1 MDRWVFVPPF
11 SSPAPSQ
18 SNKRTKKQY
27 SDLHYTSSHYRLF
40 TSNVTFWS
48 FFHQKKKLSKTTGE
62 SSILNTWKI
71 HIAILGGKYL
81 FTLISSMKLF
91 FILDLEKVRW
101 TYYLLKMSHFVGGIR
116 NKGRLVVQHR
126 GTSFFMSWWMTLK
139 RKVLSFYF
147 YVWFF
152 DVYFGYFLLF
162 FGLSVNVD
170 NRLFI
175 HSTFKHLSRSKDFF

>member
-1 MDRWVFVPPF
+1 MVAVITDYLLQMSPF
-11 SSPAPSQ
+11 DFFF
-18 SNKRTKKQY
+18 TKKKNYPKLLGNLHIEYMKNTY
-27 SDLHYTSSHYRLF
+27 SYSWR
-40 TSNVTFWS
+40 
-48 FFHQKKKLSKTTGE
+48 
-62 SSILNTWKI
+62 KI
-71 HIAILGGKYL
+71 PI

-170 NRLFI
+170 I
-175 HSTFKHLSRSKDFF
+175 RSLYFSVKMVVVAP

>member
-1 MDRWVFVPPF
+1 MK
-11 SSPAPSQ
+11 
-18 SNKRTKKQY
+18 NTY
-27 SDLHYTSSHYRLF
+27 SYSWR
-40 TSNVTFWS
+40 
-48 FFHQKKKLSKTTGE
+48 
-62 SSILNTWKI
+62 KI
-71 HIAILGGKYL
+71 PI

-175 HSTFKHLSRSKDFF
+175 HSTFKHLSRSKDFFLIRYNISIYLYTWIKFSKIKHLRVWVKRGTCLI

>member
-1 MDRWVFVPPF
+1 MV
-11 SSPAPSQ
+11 AA
-18 SNKRTKKQY
+18 
-27 SDLHYTSSHYRLF
+27 F
-40 TSNVTFWS
+40 TDYFLQMSYFE
-48 FFHQKKKLSKTTGE
+48 FFFIKKKNYPKLLGE

-71 HIAILGGKYL
+71 HSYSWRKIPI

-170 NRLFI
+170 I
-175 HSTFKHLSRSKDFF
+175 RSLYFSVKMVVVAP